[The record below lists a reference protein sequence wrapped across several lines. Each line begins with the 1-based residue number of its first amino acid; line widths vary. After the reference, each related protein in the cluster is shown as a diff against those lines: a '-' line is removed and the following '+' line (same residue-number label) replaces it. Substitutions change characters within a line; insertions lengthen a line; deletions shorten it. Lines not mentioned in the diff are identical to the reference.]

1 MANQKLWKRHAEW
14 NVSHG
19 GSHRGEPSQQGGGRL
34 ASPCYTGQQNNPVS
48 RVTLDLRWLSLIL
61 LCETQPGYHFFFFF
75 IGSLTSQRSLGSVR
89 LTYMIET
96 PA

>member
-61 LCETQPGYHFFFFF
+61 LCETQPGYHFFFFLHRKPNF
-75 IGSLTSQRSLGSVR
+75 SAFPGFSE
-89 LTYMIET
+89 TYLHD
-96 PA
+96 